1 MKFFAT
7 AALIATVNAACVAD
21 GNNTCDPAELQCV
34 KRVTSAVPVEGSKK
48 SAEKKLRETYEK
60 NLANDSEI
68 ALDYAKYLCE
78 NQADAEAFVASSGV
92 ADKAIGHTFTYTIEA
107 PIEGKGGSGASTMKA
122 AAVAAALGLI
132 AYM

>member
-7 AALIATVNAACVAD
+7 AALIATVNAACVAE
-21 GNNTCDPAELQCV
+21 GNNTCDPAEQQCV
-34 KRVTSAVPVEGSKK
+34 KRVTSAVPAEGAKK
-48 SAEKKLRETYEK
+48 SADKKLRKTYED
-60 NLANDSEI
+60 NLANDSEL

-78 NQADAEAFVASSGV
+78 TKEKADEFVAASGTADAKIGV
-92 ADKAIGHTFTYTIEA
+92 TFTYTIEA
-107 PIEGKGGSGASTMKA
+107 PIEGGAGSGASTMKA